1 MSIFFSFLTISIIFP
16 LFFVG
21 GGSLVNSKELEELKA
36 KTATLTS
43 ENREL
48 TSALMSCQD
57 ELSHMNEKLLLT
69 EDSNIKLKTKLEE
82 LAAET
87 EQLLTKTPT
96 MTKSDLEQVL
106 GKIKQLL
113 DVQKDHE
120 KSLAEHDLSRF
131 GDKST
136 GNFPISIVFPTGK
149 KISNLCFRR
158 F

>member
-1 MSIFFSFLTISIIFP
+1 MD
-16 LFFVG
+16 
-21 GGSLVNSKELEELKA
+21 ELKS

-87 EQLLTKTPT
+87 GQLLTKTPT
-96 MTKSDLEQVL
+96 MKSDLEQVL

-136 GNFPISIVFPTGK
+136 GKILYRFFCTLFQLSFVKFSNFVHFILIVSFYD
-149 KISNLCFRR
+149 FV
-158 F
+158 

>member
-1 MSIFFSFLTISIIFP
+1 
-16 LFFVG
+16 
-21 GGSLVNSKELEELKA
+21 
-36 KTATLTS
+36 
-43 ENREL
+43 
-48 TSALMSCQD
+48 MSCQD

-82 LAAET
+82 LAAKT
-87 EQLLTKTPT
+87 GQLLTKTPT
-96 MTKSDLEQVL
+96 MKSDLEQVL

-136 GNFPISIVFPTGK
+136 G
-149 KISNLCFRR
+149 KIL
-158 F
+158 

>member
-1 MSIFFSFLTISIIFP
+1 MD
-16 LFFVG
+16 
-21 GGSLVNSKELEELKA
+21 ELKS

-87 EQLLTKTPT
+87 GQLLTKTPT
-96 MTKSDLEQVL
+96 MKSDLEQVL

-136 GNFPISIVFPTGK
+136 GKILRFFCILFQLSFVKFPNFVHFILIVSFYD
-149 KISNLCFRR
+149 FV
-158 F
+158 

>member
-1 MSIFFSFLTISIIFP
+1 
-16 LFFVG
+16 
-21 GGSLVNSKELEELKA
+21 
-36 KTATLTS
+36 
-43 ENREL
+43 
-48 TSALMSCQD
+48 MSCQD

-87 EQLLTKTPT
+87 GQLLTKTPT
-96 MTKSDLEQVL
+96 MKSDLEQVL

-136 GNFPISIVFPTGK
+136 G
-149 KISNLCFRR
+149 KIL
-158 F
+158 